1 MDSRSNLSHWTR
13 ALIATLAVA
22 LALCSM
28 CAAGDKFGDS
38 TATNSRISSNSSVTL
53 GKYLSAGSAGVL
65 DSVRIW
71 ARYYDGGIDTIIA
84 CIYNSGGTLLGRSRD
99 SALVTNDN
107 LNPYM
112 LHFDNQAISI
122 SGSTRYWI
130 GIQIRGAGT
139 ATSGRVGMAS
149 STDSLFLG
157 TDILP
162 LESSLP
168 SGGKYLG
175 SGFEAIRITGYY
187 SVHTGVRTVTRR
199 RKTEIRADWGDDEG
213 RKSDETLGLGA
224 VVGCPCL
231 VSMAGE

>member
-1 MDSRSNLSHWTR
+1 MTRRNDLSHWTR
-13 ALIATLAVA
+13 ALIVA
-22 LALCSM
+22 LAATLTLGSM
-28 CAAGDKFGDS
+28 CSAGDKFGDS
-38 TATNSRISSNSSVTL
+38 TATNSRISSNNSVTL

-65 DSVRIW
+65 DSMRIW

-112 LHFDNQAISI
+112 LHFDNQTISI

-130 GIQIRGAGT
+130 GIQVRGSGS

-157 TDILP
+157 TDNLP

-168 SGGKYLG
+168 SGAKYLG
-175 SGFEAIRITGYY
+175 SGFEAIRITAYY
-187 SVHTGVRTVTRR
+187 SAHSAVRTVTRR
-199 RKTEIRADWGDDEG
+199 RKTEVRADREDDEG
-213 RKSDETLGLGA
+213 RKSDETLSSG
-224 VVGCPCL
+224 VPVGCSRL
-231 VSMAGE
+231 VGRGVE